1 MAVKVPEFRAMARVH
16 QVIME
21 RGAAAMKGR
30 GRNTAAAGMSR
41 RKALT
46 LGGFTIAAVM
56 LTPFEALAR
65 GLTVEGV
72 SAAYAADVRRAI
84 ELMRNLTA
92 VRVELLACQER
103 LKALNPYSK
112 EGRSAELVQDHWLWE
127 QRQMMWGAAG
137 IVSGVAWRRPRNETE
152 AAVQQMARTLW
163 HDLYGKEV
171 RRWKPDYAVW
181 AEKNARAWERRQAA
195 RRARQVVT

>member
-1 MAVKVPEFRAMARVH
+1 MKE
-16 QVIME
+16 
-21 RGAAAMKGR
+21 KGR
-30 GRNTAAAGMSR
+30 DTTPTGMSR

-46 LGGFTIAAVM
+46 VGGSAIAAVM

-84 ELMRNLTA
+84 ELIRNLTA

-127 QRQMMWGAAG
+127 QRQMMWGGAG
-137 IVSGVAWRRPRNETE
+137 IVCGVAWRRPRNETE
-152 AAVQQMARTLW
+152 AAIQQGARKLW
-163 HDLYGKEV
+163 HDWYGKEV
-171 RRWKPDYAVW
+171 RRWHPDYVAW
-181 AEKNARAWERRQAA
+181 EEKNARAWERRQAA
-195 RRARQVVT
+195 RRARRVVT